1 MQHHDRS
8 SNNIPPPNV
17 SPEPPEPT
25 AHQPS
30 HPPSLAHLSPSTVAS
45 DQESSITIAICT
57 YNGATRLP
65 RVLDALYQQ
74 TTLGS
79 VVWEVLIIDNNS
91 TDDTAAIVAAYRQH
105 WRDDVPL
112 RYHFEPRQGTTYA
125 RQRAF
130 QEAHGAW
137 VGILDDD
144 NIPPPNWM
152 TEAIAFIQESAINR
166 PQLAAFGG
174 NILPLFETEPPPAFD
189 QFAVLLAV
197 YDRGDR
203 AFPYRRDVPNRIVPA
218 APGSFVRRR
227 AWFETVPFD
236 RLRLGGRD
244 EFGGTFIGA
253 CEDLEALFYLQNSA
267 WEIWHAPALYV
278 LHHLPPHRYTRSYLI
293 KIARTSG
300 LSNHALRLARLGCD
314 RHSEMLWRGP
324 LYFISDGLKLLIH
337 LWRNRKH
344 HHHLT
349 SACDRAAHLGRWLSP
364 LIYSYP
370 GRIGRAKP

>member
-8 SNNIPPPNV
+8 SNDIPSPNM

-25 AHQPS
+25 THPQPS
-30 HPPSLAHLSPSTVAS
+30 SSSLANLSPSTVAS

-65 RVLDALYQQ
+65 KVLEALYQQ
-74 TTLGS
+74 TTPEAAI
-79 VVWEVLIIDNNS
+79 WDVLIVDNNS
-91 TDDTAAIVAAYRQH
+91 TDDTAAIVAAYQQH

-152 TEAIAFIQESAINR
+152 TEAIAFIQESAIDR
-166 PQLAAFGG
+166 PQLGAFGG
-174 NILPLFETEPPPAFD
+174 NIHPRFETEPPPEFD
-189 QFAVLLAV
+189 RFAVLLAV

-253 CEDLEALFYLQNSA
+253 CEDLEALFYLQNST

-293 KIARTSG
+293 QIAHTSG

-314 RHSEMLWRGP
+314 RHSEMLWRAP
-324 LYFISDGLKLLIH
+324 LYFISDGLKLLLH
-337 LWRNRKH
+337 LWRNHKH

-349 SACDRAAHLGRWLSP
+349 IACDRAAHLGRWLSP
-364 LIYSYP
+364 LIYSSLCQID
-370 GRIGRAKP
+370 RFKH